1 MTPNFNNE
9 DLILTTK
16 LLINLKVNDVV
27 ILDDPKYGVVLKRIH
42 FLKNDQI
49 KVTGDNKEYYS
60 GTYDRIYKKSN
71 IIGKVLY
78 KF

>member
-27 ILDDPKYGVVLKRIH
+27 ILDDPYMDLITDG
-42 FLKNDQI
+42 
-49 KVTGDNKEYYS
+49 
-60 GTYDRIYKKSN
+60 
-71 IIGKVLY
+71 
-78 KF
+78 